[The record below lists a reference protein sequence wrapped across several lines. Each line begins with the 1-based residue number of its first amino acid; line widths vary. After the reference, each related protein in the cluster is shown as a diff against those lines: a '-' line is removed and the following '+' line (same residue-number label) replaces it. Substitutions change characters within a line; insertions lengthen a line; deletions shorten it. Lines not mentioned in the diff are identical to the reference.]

1 MRRAKTFNRKRMVPS
16 SQSMSPS
23 DASADIQLGISPMLR
38 EANSQSNDGKWA
50 GYNALILLVSLIAI
64 GMLAICVVVESWT

>member
-23 DASADIQLGISPMLR
+23 DASADIQLGISPILR
-38 EANSQSNDGKWA
+38 EASSQSNDGKWA
-50 GYNALILLVSLIAI
+50 GYNALILSLIHI
-64 GMLAICVVVESWT
+64 